1 MRAIEGVNENK
12 AVQGIV
18 KPKLLRLGNGRTEEI
33 LYKIIQQFW
42 YERTDKEKTILNKSQ
57 VTLLHKNGDKTQP

>member
-42 YERTDKEKTILNKSQ
+42 YERADKEKTILNNSQ
-57 VTLLHKNGDKTQP
+57 VTLLHKNGDKTHP

>member
-18 KPKLLRLGNGRTEEI
+18 KPKLLRLENGRTEEI